1 MKICYHVSLSKHV
14 EYLSYVVINKKV
26 YNIMKINEMWL
37 NIWIKLMMMLISW
50 WTIIVRVSYTTYILL
65 NGYKL
70 LETSKIQNVVIWY
83 FKWNW
88 CFLSKNMFKLIKKKK
103 QDRKYARQLISG
115 YRWVYEYQLYNNSL
129 IISCLALIQECS
141 L

>member
-1 MKICYHVSLSKHV
+1 MFIPGTLDLIHTGEFLFIHEYFVYQVWHWFFPLPVNDISSLDAVNHSLLSVKICYHVSLSKHV

-88 CFLSKNMFKLIKKKK
+88 
-103 QDRKYARQLISG
+103 
-115 YRWVYEYQLYNNSL
+115 
-129 IISCLALIQECS
+129 
-141 L
+141 